1 MSVNLQNKFETILDD
16 YLLFAF
22 HQEVIVYGLLIDQ
35 LTLNKTLIE
44 YETLQ
49 SHTEYPVFLLKMNNF
64 KIGSIYITDND
75 EVVFTKYD
83 GFFFNRQSNYA
94 IQENQI
100 AVLNDCLKQVA
111 YSPENIIR
119 LSQIGVDLPKETNFS
134 LHDYVDLLMEK
145 NFMMT
150 SDQLMDL
157 HLELSNVITDYYWNF
172 DIRNTKSLDYCG
184 EEITMKFTRYGVTCE
199 LASFYPRMYVVKT
212 ISKFLHV
219 KNKSLQL
226 F

>member
-1 MSVNLQNKFETILDD
+1 MSVNLQSKFEASLDD
-16 YLLFAF
+16 YLSFAF
-22 HQEVIVYGLLIDQ
+22 HREVIDYSLLYKRVK
-35 LTLNKTLIE
+35 LNKSIIE
-44 YETLQ
+44 YEALKLDTGN
-49 SHTEYPVFLLKMNNF
+49 PIFLLKMNNF

-94 IQENQI
+94 IQEYQI

-134 LHDYVDLLMEK
+134 LCDYINLFIEK

-150 SDQLMDL
+150 SDQLDDL
-157 HLELSNVITDYYWNF
+157 HLEFSNVITDYYWNF

-184 EEITMKFTRYGVTCE
+184 GEIAMKFTRSGVTCE

-212 ISKFLHV
+212 ISKFLHA